1 MTKNEAALK
10 HLTEKMKNLR
20 TEAIVLSLKAIGF
33 MLNQDP
39 RGRNEMFLAAGERI
53 ENLDLALDQMV
64 FLLNHKD
71 PEDEH
76 GQKLRDYLHT
86 NT

>member
-1 MTKNEAALK
+1 
-10 HLTEKMKNLR
+10 MKNLR

-39 RGRNEMFLAAGERI
+39 RGRNDMFHAAEERL
-53 ENLDLALDQMV
+53 ENMDLALDKMA
-64 FLLNHKD
+64 FLLNHED

-76 GQKLRDYLHT
+76 GEKLRNFIRT
-86 NT
+86 TG